1 MMKKAFFFLVL
12 IILATACKND
22 KNAYTI
28 KGKMDGLANTR
39 VYLKKE
45 INERFSVA
53 DSAITDKK
61 GNFLFKGTVEYP
73 EFAMLVFN
81 DTLMVRL
88 FLEPGTIKIDA
99 SASQIKNARIDGSPV
114 TMELKAYQDTLTL
127 LFGKTEDSLYAIY
140 RNARENNDKKLLNE
154 VISSLDE
161 LDRKVNAF
169 KRDYVRRHA
178 ASAIAPYI
186 VWRELSYE
194 MEPEEMESFIAVFDP
209 RTSQSTCVTNL
220 RNRIETLRKVAIGQP
235 APDFSL
241 KTPDGRLVS
250 LSSQLRHYL
259 LIDFWAS
266 WCGPCRRENPNV
278 VKAYQAFHKKGF
290 DILGVSLDR
299 DSARWV
305 KAIEDDKLEWTQV
318 SDLKYWDCEPAR
330 LYGVRSIPANFLLN
344 PEGIIIAK
352 NLTGEALYQK
362 LKELLK

>member
-1 MMKKAFFFLVL
+1 MKKICFFFVLSVLVS
-12 IILATACKND
+12 ACKND

-28 KGKMDGLANTR
+28 KGKIDGLANTQI
-39 VYLKKE
+39 YLKKE

-53 DSAITDKK
+53 DSALIDKK

-73 EFAMLVFN
+73 EFAILIFN

-88 FLEPGTIKIDA
+88 FLEPAIIRVNA
-99 SASQIKNARIDGSPV
+99 SASQIKNARIEGSPV
-114 TMELKAYQDTLTL
+114 SKELKAYQDTLDL
-127 LFGKTEDSLYAIY
+127 LFSKTEDSLYALY
-140 RNARENNDKKLLNE
+140 RNARENNDVKLLNE

-169 KRDYVRRHA
+169 KRDFVRKHA
-178 ASAIAPYI
+178 TSALAPYI

-194 MEPEEMESFIAVFDP
+194 MEPDEIESFIGMFD
-209 RTSQSTCVTNL
+209 SKANHSVYVTNL
-220 RNRIETLRKVAIGQP
+220 HKRIETLRKVAIGQP
-235 APDFSL
+235 APDFEL
-241 KTPDGRLVS
+241 KTPDGKKVS
-250 LSSQLRHYL
+250 LSSQFGHYL

-266 WCGPCRRENPNV
+266 WCGPCRRENPNL
-278 VKAYQAFHKKGF
+278 VKAYQTFHKKGF

-318 SDLKYWDCEPAR
+318 SDLKYWECEPAR

-344 PEGIIIAK
+344 SEGIIIAK
-352 NLTGEALYQK
+352 NLAGEALYKK
-362 LKELLK
+362 LNELLK

>member
-1 MMKKAFFFLVL
+1 MKKSFLFLAL
-12 IILATACKND
+12 IILVSACAKD

-28 KGKMDGLANTR
+28 KGKMDGISNTL

-53 DSAITDKK
+53 DSAQIDKN

-73 EFAMLVFN
+73 EFAALVFN

-88 FLEPGTIKIDA
+88 FLEPGTIKINA
-99 SASQIKNARIDGSPV
+99 SASQIKNTRIYGSPV
-114 TMELKAYQDTLTL
+114 TLEFKAYQDTLTL

-140 RNARENNDKKLLNE
+140 RNARETNDKKLLNE
-154 VISSLDE
+154 AISSLDE

-178 ASAIAPYI
+178 TSALAPYI
-186 VWRELSYE
+186 IWRELSYE
-194 MEPEEMESFIAVFDP
+194 MEPDEMESFIAIFDP
-209 RTSQSTCVTNL
+209 AAAQSVYVSSL
-220 RNRIETLRKVAIGQP
+220 RKRIETLRNVAIGKP

-241 KTPDGRLVS
+241 RTPDGHLVS
-250 LSSQLRHYL
+250 LSSQFGHYL
-259 LIDFWAS
+259 LVDFWAS
-266 WCGPCRRENPNV
+266 WCGPCRRENPNI
-278 VKAYQAFHKKGF
+278 VKAYQEFHKKGF
-290 DILGVSLDR
+290 NILGVSLDR

-305 KAIEDDKLEWTQV
+305 KAIQDDKLEWTQV

-352 NLTGEALYQK
+352 NLTGEALHQK
-362 LKELLK
+362 LRELLK

>member
-1 MMKKAFFFLVL
+1 MKKSILFLTLVIL
-12 IILATACKND
+12 ISACKNE
-22 KNAYTI
+22 KNTYTI
-28 KGKMDGLANTR
+28 KGKMDGLANTQ

-45 INERFSVA
+45 VNERFTVA
-53 DSAITDKK
+53 DSAMIDKK

-73 EFAMLVFN
+73 EFAVLVFN

-88 FLEPGTIKIDA
+88 FLEPGTIKVNA
-99 SASQIKNARIDGSPV
+99 SASHIKNARIDGSPV
-114 TMELKAYQDTLTL
+114 TLEFKAYQDTLTL
-127 LFGKTEDSLYAIY
+127 LFSKTEDSLYAIY
-140 RNARENNDKKLLNE
+140 RNARENNDKKILAEAIN
-154 VISSLDE
+154 SLDE
-161 LDRKVNAF
+161 LDRKVNGF
-169 KRDYVRRHA
+169 KRDYVRRHST
-178 ASAIAPYI
+178 SAIAPYI

-194 MEPEEMESFIAVFDP
+194 MEPEEMESFLALFDP
-209 RTSQSTCVTNL
+209 RASQSVYVANL
-220 RNRIETLRKVAIGQP
+220 RNRIETLHKVAIGKS
-235 APDFSL
+235 APDFTL
-241 KTPDGRLVS
+241 PTPDGRMVS
-250 LSSQLRHYL
+250 LSSRLGQYL

-305 KAIEDDKLEWTQV
+305 KAIQDDKLEWTHV

-352 NLTGEALYQK
+352 NLTGDALYQK
-362 LKELLK
+362 LQELLK